1 MFFIYL
7 QNNIDNKVTD
17 EVEEVEDVEEV
28 EAEEDTS
35 AQLECHVDNE
45 DSLNLSIGEDEEKL
59 LQYDVS
65 RNIFKNWRFLLPV
78 SYFQSSGNFS
88 RF

>member
-1 MFFIYL
+1 MGFFFNF
-7 QNNIDNKVTD
+7 QNNVDNKPSD
-17 EVEEVEDVEEV
+17 ELEDVEEV
-28 EAEEDTS
+28 EAEEEDTS

-65 RNIFKNWRFLLPV
+65 GIFFCIPLTKSIIL
-78 SYFQSSGNFS
+78 YFIIPGS
-88 RF
+88 